1 MAAPVSIKEVV
12 DALDG
17 AMDEMSSYVNRETGQ
32 VITVSHEDLHLAE
45 EDPVPDMPDWQRDA
59 VAEARSVLESDD
71 WLELPNKVDI
81 HEWQIMDNFGR
92 SLASDSD
99 RATVADALHGSG
111 AFRRFET
118 AIRRMGLE
126 AAWFE
131 YKAAALETMARDW
144 LERNGLRPDPGVA
157 GG

>member
-71 WLELPNKVDI
+71 WLELPKKVDI

-92 SLASDSD
+92 SLASDSAPCA
-99 RATVADALHGSG
+99 RVVVAS
-111 AFRRFET
+111 R
-118 AIRRMGLE
+118 
-126 AAWFE
+126 
-131 YKAAALETMARDW
+131 
-144 LERNGLRPDPGVA
+144 
-157 GG
+157 